1 MKVRT
6 GKMGMNP
13 IRMAELL
20 ENQSEELPSDQ
31 IYRELI
37 VNAFEACAKAKKLN
51 PNYKSEIKIEP
62 KDETPNKFTITDNG
76 IGMSKNNMV
85 SLLKTFVVTSP
96 ETVPPY

>member
-51 PNYKSEIKIEP
+51 PNYKSEI
-62 KDETPNKFTITDNG
+62 
-76 IGMSKNNMV
+76 
-85 SLLKTFVVTSP
+85 
-96 ETVPPY
+96 

>member
-51 PNYKSEIKIEP
+51 PNYALILKEL
-62 KDETPNKFTITDNG
+62 FTKVIVTVKT
-76 IGMSKNNMV
+76 MEV
-85 SLLKTFVVTSP
+85 LLLCTKEKKGT
-96 ETVPPY
+96 TVQ

>member
-1 MKVRT
+1 MLASCTRDLDFNPSTTVIKQLMKATKGNNMKVRT

-51 PNYKSEIKIEP
+51 SSYKSEIKIEP
-62 KDETPNKFTITDNG
+62 KDETLN
-76 IGMSKNNMV
+76 
-85 SLLKTFVVTSP
+85 
-96 ETVPPY
+96 